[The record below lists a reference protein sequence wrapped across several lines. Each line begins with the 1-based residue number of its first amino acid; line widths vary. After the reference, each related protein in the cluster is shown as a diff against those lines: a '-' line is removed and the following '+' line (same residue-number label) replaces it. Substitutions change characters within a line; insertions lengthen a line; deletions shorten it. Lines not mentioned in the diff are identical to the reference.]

1 MSKKTII
8 IVVLSVLLIGVIVA
22 VGMNFKTIST
32 IISDRFWNF
41 LAEQFEK
48 EEKAREE
55 SKYGGIGKDTIISL
69 GDGKFRIGK
78 FADDKVFVMYN
89 EDKTMESLLCKVSKH
104 KEIKGKLYVISDEG
118 YGIADSKT
126 NTCKLLVCVPPEQ
139 FTNGYT
145 ADSEGVQHPISR
157 FLGDEHVEYLKFYD
171 EFSSEEKA
179 VFEKM
184 E

>member
-8 IVVLSVLLIGVIVA
+8 VVLSIFLIGVIVI
-22 VGMNFKTIST
+22 MSINFKSIST
-32 IISDRFWNF
+32 TVSDKLWGL

-69 GDGKFRIGK
+69 GDGKFSIGK

-89 EDKTMESLLCKVSKH
+89 EDKTIESLLRKVLKYR
-104 KEIKGKLYVISDEG
+104 ETKGKLYVISDEG
-118 YGIADSKT
+118 YGIADGET
-126 NTCKLLVCVPPEQ
+126 NTCKLFVSVPPEQ
-139 FTNGYT
+139 FTSGYT
-145 ADSEGVQHPISR
+145 IDSEGVRHSISR
-157 FLGDEHVEYLKFYD
+157 FLSDEHVEYLNSYD
-171 EFSSEEKA
+171 EFSNEEQK

-184 E
+184 K